1 MFRKN
6 SKHQQPALISAA
18 SELPDKQ
25 RTRLV
30 NSWAGTFYREFF
42 RRIDEEAF
50 ADLYSAIPSRP
61 NVPVNVLVGLEAL
74 KAGFGWSDAELYE
87 NYCYNLQV
95 RYALGY
101 DRLGDGD
108 FEIRTLY
115 YFRERLSRYHVE
127 KSVTLLEKAFEQ
139 ITDAQIVDLKVRTG
153 MQRIDSTQIA
163 SNIVSAS
170 RLQLLVATL
179 QRVQRILNA
188 ADQVR
193 LAETFAPYLKDSAG
207 HYTYRVKG
215 KEAVQVHLQK
225 VGQTMH
231 ALLADLQAGYAAESA
246 YQVLERIFTDNFHLV
261 ESVPQLKENK
271 ELTSDCLQS
280 VDDLDA
286 TYRTKG
292 SGHYKGYVANL
303 TETCDPENELQLIT
317 KVQVAP
323 NNVDDAQLLAE
334 ALPNLKERTDLA
346 TIISDGGFGGEASDK
361 ALQEAATITHI
372 QTAIRGAQPDP
383 DKFNLSDFDIQQ
395 DEAGKPTT
403 LTCPQGQT
411 VPVTP
416 HYRLASPLRPAHLR
430 HLPFP
435 TGRTLPYPTTKARL
449 ALSLVLHHQT
459 NPRRPTPQNLP
470 GAPGRQPQLTLG
482 SRSHRAFSET
492 SLPGRQTARTWAI
505 PHRLLDDRLCRH
517 SQCAAHSTLLGNKK
531 KGGTSRK
538 QPTKRAQSPARRGC
552 GFFFCLRMGLL
563 GPLAMGRAG
572 SQPEFCL
579 LKNGFLQWS
588 QSYN

>member
-1 MFRKN
+1 MFRNN
-6 SKHQQPALISAA
+6 SKHQQPALISAS

-127 KSVTLLEKAFEQ
+127 KSVNLLEKAFEQ

-303 TETCDPENELQLIT
+303 TETCDPENELQRIT

-416 HYRLASPLRPAHLR
+416 GRTTGWQARFDPLICATCPFQQDGRCRTQPQKRDRRYLLSFTTKQIRAAQRRKTYLAHRGDSHNLRSAVEATVRSVKH
-430 HLPFP
+430 PFP
-435 TGRTLPYPTTKARL
+435 AGKLPVRGQFRIACLMIASAATANVRRIQRCLATKRKVEQVANSPRSEPNRLPDAAVVSFFASAWDSLARWL
-449 ALSLVLHHQT
+449 WAGLVL
-459 NPRRPTPQNLP
+459 
-470 GAPGRQPQLTLG
+470 
-482 SRSHRAFSET
+482 
-492 SLPGRQTARTWAI
+492 
-505 PHRLLDDRLCRH
+505 
-517 SQCAAHSTLLGNKK
+517 
-531 KGGTSRK
+531 
-538 QPTKRAQSPARRGC
+538 SPSFAC
-552 GFFFCLRMGLL
+552 
-563 GPLAMGRAG
+563 
-572 SQPEFCL
+572 
-579 LKNGFLQWS
+579 
-588 QSYN
+588 